1 MKQIRHGVFETNSSS
16 THSLTMCLK
25 ADYEL
30 FKAGK
35 LILDADG
42 VLIPVTDDIRKE
54 IRDDPDWND
63 YKTFDQIGEEKD
75 SFESEVTTPS
85 GDVVVAFGEYG
96 YDG

>member
-30 FKAGK
+30 FKDGK
-35 LILDADG
+35 LILNDG
-42 VLIPVTDDIRKE
+42 VMIPVTDDILKE
-54 IRDDPDWND
+54 IEDNPDYND
-63 YKTFDQIGEEKD
+63 YKTYTQIGREKED
-75 SFESEVTTPS
+75 YYSEFTTPA
-85 GDVVVAFGEYG
+85 GEVIVAFGEYG